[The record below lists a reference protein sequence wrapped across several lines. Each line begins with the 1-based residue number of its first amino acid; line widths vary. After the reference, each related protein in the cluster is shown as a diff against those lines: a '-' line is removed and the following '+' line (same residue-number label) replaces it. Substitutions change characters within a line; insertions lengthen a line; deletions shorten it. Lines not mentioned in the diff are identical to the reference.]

1 MSSKTSSRPA
11 QTSGRSMIKVS
22 HHCESPGR
30 SESGAK
36 SNDLTERRHY
46 AASKNRVEVLR
57 YFIVS
62 FVQSLMISH
71 RLARYSSTEE
81 RTYVNTYPAMVL
93 STKTL
98 IEYELPPLQINARD
112 KANQC
117 PLHRAATIGSTSF
130 ISLLLDPPTPPADA
144 PRAKTRINTQDR
156 VGNTPLHL
164 AMESGHGDAA
174 ILLIKKG
181 ADRGRVCSFAR

>member
-117 PLHRAATIGSTSF
+117 PLHRAATIARLPSSRSFSTLRRLPQTHHEQRHGS
-130 ISLLLDPPTPPADA
+130 
-144 PRAKTRINTQDR
+144 TQDR